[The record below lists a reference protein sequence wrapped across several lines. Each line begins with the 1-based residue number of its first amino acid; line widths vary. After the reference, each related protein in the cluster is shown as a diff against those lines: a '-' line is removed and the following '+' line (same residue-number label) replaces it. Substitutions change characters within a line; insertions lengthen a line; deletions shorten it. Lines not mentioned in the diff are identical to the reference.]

1 MSKANSVMSSPAT
14 NRQIDRLVADLVPV
28 SRIRAR
34 TGLLIVAA
42 AMLLAFMVTVP
53 IFGVRPDVAALR
65 PAEMVLLR
73 SGALLLMGVAA
84 AWAVI
89 ASSSPG
95 VGSRRDGWRW
105 ALAAAL
111 LFPATSL
118 ALVLG
123 GTPFPDGVLHASS
136 APWCLGIS
144 LASALTIG
152 SMLTAW
158 LRRGAVTELNRAGW
172 LTGLAAGGLG
182 TFVYNLGCASN
193 SVHYVALWYGL
204 AVGISAVAGRLL
216 VPRALRW

>member
-1 MSKANSVMSSPAT
+1 MYLDTLERMEAAGLEQYEISNVARAGKRSRHNLKYWQDGAWLGFGCGAHSS
-14 NRQIDRLVADLVPV
+14 
-28 SRIRAR
+28 
-34 TGLLIVAA
+34 
-42 AMLLAFMVTVP
+42 
-53 IFGVRPDVAALR
+53 
-65 PAEMVLLR
+65 
-73 SGALLLMGVAA
+73 
-84 AWAVI
+84 
-89 ASSSPG
+89 
-95 VGSRRDGWRW
+95 RDGWRW

-182 TFVYNLGCASN
+182 TFVYNLGCARN